1 MSTQWRNL
9 SPYTNITNS
18 EDSSFE
24 EVRRSWGIFPYIIN
38 DAVEFCC
45 QTCAAHGASVVDFS
59 KNQHGQASEVSSINE
74 LLGSIDGQTD
84 LTFPVYGYLGMTTY
98 HQRLQYTPLV
108 ESPGS
113 AFLVKKEKSSMGSL
127 LMSNI
132 IGNWSLLVMM
142 TCMAM
147 AAGAIMWTLVS

>member
-1 MSTQWRNL
+1 MQH
-9 SPYTNITNS
+9 
-18 EDSSFE
+18 
-24 EVRRSWGIFPYIIN
+24 SWGIFPYIIN

-45 QTCAAHGASVVDFS
+45 QTCASHGASVVDFS